1 MQFLAVDDEMFMLKK
16 KKKILGELYPD
27 AQVLTFTSP
36 EKALAALKTF
46 PADVAF
52 LDIKMQKISGLELAV
67 RLKKIKPDMHIIF
80 VTGYQKYALDAFRL
94 HATGYLL
101 KPVDIEDVRREL
113 TFIYDE
119 SSKRKHIVIQT
130 FGGFEL
136 FVDGQPVRFGRAK
149 AKELLA
155 YLVDHRGA
163 TVTMAEACTA
173 LFEEAEETAASK
185 GYFRQL
191 VYDLKN
197 TLKIAGAEENIKKSF
212 NSYAV
217 LPDKFDCDYYRF
229 IEGDPIAI
237 NAYHNDYMPSYS
249 WGEFRNAELGFE
261 KWLEKQ

>member
-1 MQFLAVDDEMFMLKK
+1 MQFLVVDDEMFMLDEME
-16 KKKILGELYPD
+16 KILSELYPH
-27 AQVLTFTSP
+27 AEIRTFASP
-36 EKALAALKTF
+36 EKALEAINTF

-119 SSKRKHIVIQT
+119 SPKRKHIVIQT

-163 TVTMAEACTA
+163 TVTTAEACTV

-197 TLKIAGAEENIKKSF
+197 TLKKAGAEEILAKSF

-229 IEGDPIAI
+229 IQGDPIAI
-237 NAYHNDYMPSYS
+237 NAYHNDYMPAYS
-249 WGEFRNAELGFE
+249 WGEFRNAELGFG
-261 KWLEKQ
+261 KWLEK